1 MSEVNLWK
9 ITEAIER
16 MSDNLEDINDYLDQV
31 HDTNMAFNQWIQA
44 ATESLTEMRRDI
56 NYLKNKKDC
65 I

>member
-1 MSEVNLWK
+1 
-9 ITEAIER
+9 